1 MSTTITAQM
10 VNELRGATGAGLL
23 DCKKALTEANGNV
36 ADATTILR
44 KKLGSKLDK
53 LSSRTTKEG
62 LIESYIHL
70 GGKVGVLIEI
80 NCETDFVARN
90 DDFKSFVRDLCL
102 QIAAANPLYVSRDQV
117 PEADLAKE
125 RDIVGASLAGKPPA
139 VVQKIVEGKLENFYS
154 TICLLDQPFVK
165 QNDKSIKEL
174 LAAQIA
180 KTGEKALVFLESLD
194 LQAVGQLPTLLQR
207 RYGLTRLP
215 MVINGEVSTD
225 KRQDRVSLFQRTS
238 GFDVMLLSPK
248 AGGVGLTLTAANHVI
263 HLSRWWNP
271 AVEDQCSDRAYRIG
285 QTKDVHVY
293 YPMAIN
299 PSDPESSFDLKLDQ
313 LMTRKRILSQKLLA
327 PPTLTKEDY
336 ESLLSDVRG

>member
-1 MSTTITAQM
+1 MSTIITAQM

-23 DCKKALTEANGNV
+23 DCKKALTEANGSV

-125 RDIVGASLAGKPPA
+125 REIASAAVAGKPPD

-174 LAAQIA
+174 LTAQIA
-180 KTGEKALVFLESLD
+180 KTGENIVVRRFTRY
-194 LQAVGQLPTLLQR
+194 QL
-207 RYGLTRLP
+207 G
-215 MVINGEVSTD
+215 
-225 KRQDRVSLFQRTS
+225 
-238 GFDVMLLSPK
+238 
-248 AGGVGLTLTAANHVI
+248 A
-263 HLSRWWNP
+263 
-271 AVEDQCSDRAYRIG
+271 
-285 QTKDVHVY
+285 
-293 YPMAIN
+293 
-299 PSDPESSFDLKLDQ
+299 
-313 LMTRKRILSQKLLA
+313 
-327 PPTLTKEDY
+327 
-336 ESLLSDVRG
+336 